1 MEVWQAPWG
10 DRRTELIVIGQGIDV
25 ESIAEALDEC
35 LLNDEEMSLVP
46 DRWAM
51 FTDPLPEWCG

>member
-35 LLNDEEMSLVP
+35 LLNHEEMSLVP

-51 FTDPLPEWCG
+51 FTDPLPEWCE